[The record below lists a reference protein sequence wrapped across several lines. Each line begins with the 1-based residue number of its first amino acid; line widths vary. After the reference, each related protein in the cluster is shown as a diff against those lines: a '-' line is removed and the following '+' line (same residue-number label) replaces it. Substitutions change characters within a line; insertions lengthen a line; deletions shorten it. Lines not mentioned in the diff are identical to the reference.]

1 MMQEKLVKARARAK
15 MLENVEFSEEQ
26 ELQKGILGSR
36 QQSLHS
42 RQIKKE
48 NSEIS
53 HSQQDSDYLNSVY
66 QAEQEKEGFSSEK
79 NIVDAFC
86 HLVKQQSAPD
96 IQIDGFDG
104 TPRFLFFPDTFP

>member
-1 MMQEKLVKARARAK
+1 MMHEKLVKARARAK

-104 TPRFLFFPDTFP
+104 TSRFLFFPDTFP